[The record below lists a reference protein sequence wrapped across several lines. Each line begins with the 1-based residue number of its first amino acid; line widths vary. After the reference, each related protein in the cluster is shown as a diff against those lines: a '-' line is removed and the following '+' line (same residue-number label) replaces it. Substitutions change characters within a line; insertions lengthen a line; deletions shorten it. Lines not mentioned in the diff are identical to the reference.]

1 MASAR
6 EKLPQLGLWD
16 NEVSKPNHDTITKW
30 AYEHAEML
38 VRQYVTTYAPY
49 FNERGIDILPD
60 WSQAL
65 LDKNPELGIPP
76 PKCSKLVLKREWE
89 AVLRGRSD
97 GVGGRYNPI
106 LGYGDLLLHCE
117 ANVLGT
123 VETERTRKKEWW
135 VETMRF
141 QILVEVK
148 TELPTIGEL
157 MRQLNLYRE
166 SVRHVIVVAPDAKY
180 AELLS
185 EQGILFVQYDADVTY
200 TN

>member
-16 NEVSKPNHDTITKW
+16 SEVSKPNHDTITLW
-30 AYEHAEML
+30 AHKHAEML
-38 VRQYVTTYAPY
+38 ARQYVTTYADH
-49 FNERGIDILPD
+49 FNERGIDLLPD
-60 WSQAL
+60 WPHAL
-65 LDKNPELGIPP
+65 LERNPELGMPP
-76 PKCSKLVLKREWE
+76 PKCPTLVSKRELE
-89 AVLRGRSD
+89 AVLRGRSE
-97 GVGGRYNPI
+97 GASRYNPI

-117 ANVLGT
+117 AHVLGT
-123 VETERTRKKEWW
+123 IESERPRKKEWW

-148 TELPTIGEL
+148 TELPTLGEL

-166 SVRHVIVVAPDAKY
+166 SVRHVIVVAPDEKY

-185 EQGILFVQYDADVTY
+185 EQGILFVRYDADLT
-200 TN
+200 